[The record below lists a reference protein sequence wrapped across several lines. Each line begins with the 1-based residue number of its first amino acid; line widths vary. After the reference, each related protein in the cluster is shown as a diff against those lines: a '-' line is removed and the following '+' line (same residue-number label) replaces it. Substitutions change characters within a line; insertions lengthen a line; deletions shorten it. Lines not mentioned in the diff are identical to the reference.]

1 MQPFASS
8 FHLLLDIICL
18 LLLPGPLARGAWC
31 KDLCSGKQRWHRPAG
46 SVPALSAKHP
56 QDLHPELQEGY
67 LLPHQRVFVTTPKS
81 ICYHAKKVFVTM
93 LKKYLL
99 PCQGVFVTTPNSICY
114 HAEEYL
120 FPRKRVFV
128 TVLKSICYHAKEYL
142 LPH

>member
-67 LLPHQRVFVTTPKS
+67 LLPHQRVFVTT
-81 ICYHAKKVFVTM
+81 